1 MWPIGRGATL
11 ADVVPTGL
19 MEIVDA
25 VEQHGLDVARRAAAR
40 TGPLDLTTLVGHFSD
55 ELRASDKSLQAL
67 VVDLRDQE
75 RRRQLCP

>member
-1 MWPIGRGATL
+1 M
-11 ADVVPTGL
+11 ADL
-19 MEIVDA
+19 LD
-25 VEQHGLDVARRAAAR
+25 GLDVARRAAAR

-75 RRRQLCP
+75 RRRQLWP